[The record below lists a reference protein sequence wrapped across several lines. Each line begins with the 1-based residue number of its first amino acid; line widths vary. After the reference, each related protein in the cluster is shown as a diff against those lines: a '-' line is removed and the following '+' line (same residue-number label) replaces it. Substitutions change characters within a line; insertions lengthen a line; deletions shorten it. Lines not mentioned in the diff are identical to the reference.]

1 MRPHLAWHSVG
12 AMRRLLPIIVL
23 AAALVAAEAGPSAAG
38 TGKCH
43 SSGKKVIAVD
53 QLVIYLKDVY
63 VGCYTKTGLSTRLVS
78 HSGYDPFAVFA
89 HGTHATV
96 VDAPP
101 LGESNGKVALTIWNL
116 KKGKPY
122 TTHELSE
129 NLRLSFLDSPYGD
142 PITLVSYR
150 EHHKT
155 VLDVIYDKGYK
166 RLSTKSIKPSS
177 VSLGRGRVV
186 RWTEG
191 SRKRSK
197 RL

>member
-1 MRPHLAWHSVG
+1 
-12 AMRRLLPIIVL
+12 MRRFLPILL
-23 AAALVAAEAGPSAAG
+23 AAAALAAVTVGPVAQAG

-43 SSGKKVIAVD
+43 SSGKRVITVDKV
-53 QLVIYLKDVY
+53 VIYLKNVY
-63 VGCYTKTGLSTRLVS
+63 IGCYTKTGRITRLVS

-96 VDAPP
+96 VDGPSFSQPP
-101 LGESNGKVALTIWNL
+101 TGKVVLTIWNL
-116 KKGKPY
+116 KAGKPY
-122 TTHELSE
+122 TMHELSDK
-129 NLRLSFLDSPYGD
+129 LRLSFLDSPYGD

-150 EHHKT
+150 EHKKT

-166 RLSTKSIKPSS
+166 RLSTKSINPKT
-177 VSLGRGRVV
+177 VSLGPGRVA

-197 RL
+197 KL

>member
-1 MRPHLAWHSVG
+1 
-12 AMRRLLPIIVL
+12 MRRLLPLLAIAAAL
-23 AAALVAAEAGPSAAG
+23 AAAGAGPVTAAG

-43 SSGKKVIAVD
+43 SSGKRVITVD
-53 QLVIYLKDVY
+53 KLVIYLKDVY
-63 VGCYTKTGLSTRLVS
+63 VGCYTKTGRKTRLVS

-96 VDAPP
+96 VDAPSLNQEP
-101 LGESNGKVALTIWNL
+101 TGKVTLTIWNL
-116 KKGKPY
+116 KSGKPF
-122 TTHELSE
+122 TMHELSDR
-129 NLRLSFLDSPYGD
+129 LRLSFLDSPYGD

-150 EHHKT
+150 EHKQT

-166 RLSTKSIKPSS
+166 RLSTKSIKPKT
-177 VSLGRGRVV
+177 VSIGPGRVV

-197 RL
+197 KL